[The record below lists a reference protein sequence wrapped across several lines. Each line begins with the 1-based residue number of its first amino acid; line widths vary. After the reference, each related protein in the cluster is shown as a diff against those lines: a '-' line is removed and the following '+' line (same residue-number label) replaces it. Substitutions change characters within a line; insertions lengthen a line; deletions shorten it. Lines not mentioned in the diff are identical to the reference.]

1 MPGCDAHCK
10 RTNSTQR
17 KMFLPPAKLFQ
28 AWSDILPNK
37 RKLKPHD
44 RVCERHFEES
54 DIIQFWESTINGQI
68 HQTPRGERSA
78 AKFPS
83 YFVCLN
89 VYHAFADKPRLRD
102 NAIPSRNLPPKSEE
116 DSVEDLKQIPKIE
129 IISQKTIVAAKR
141 KLREKPSDIQPR
153 KLKRTKTVILTPV
166 EIIEEKEDTNLVNK
180 FQEPVIEVVEA
191 AENVVQDLDDEQRL
205 QMTAAFENLYDEAF
219 DVTLPSLLWGIHRDP
234 DRKFIAFSEYNQSQ
248 MSCCKVL
255 HITSDFRCKISIN
268 SRLNA
273 PKILSLAQLE
283 AESVST
289 MLEEIDKEPLS

>member
-1 MPGCDAHCK
+1 M
-10 RTNSTQR
+10 
-17 KMFLPPAKLFQ
+17 
-28 AWSDILPNK
+28 
-37 RKLKPHD
+37 
-44 RVCERHFEES
+44 
-54 DIIQFWESTINGQI
+54 
-68 HQTPRGERSA
+68 
-78 AKFPS
+78 
-83 YFVCLN
+83 LN
-89 VYHAFADKPRLRD
+89 VYPAIADKPRLRD

-180 FQEPVIEVVEA
+180 SQEPVIEVVEA
-191 AENVVQDLDDEQRL
+191 AENVVQDLDDEQRI
-205 QMTAAFENLYDEAF
+205 QMIAAFENLYDEAF

-234 DRKFIAFSEYNQSQ
+234 DRKFIAFSEYDQSQ

-268 SRLNA
+268 SKLKA
-273 PKILSLAQLE
+273 PKNLSLAQLE

-289 MLEEIDKEPLS
+289 MLDEIDKEPLS